1 MNDKE
6 FNLIDESW
14 IRVINDECRVDEISL
29 AELFKNAHKYK
40 DLCGEIPTQ
49 DFALFRFLL
58 AILHTVISRFDI
70 NGEPLPLKDNEDALD
85 RWEEF
90 WHAGRFPDEVISDY
104 LESYRE
110 SFYLF
115 HPERPFYQCEHAK
128 VGTEYSTAKLY
139 GDLSE
144 SNNKVR
150 MFSMLSGKEKNSM
163 TFSEAARWLMYLNAF
178 DGCVKATS
186 EFRAA
191 LKALDKKPPS
201 ISTGWL
207 GQLGLICV
215 LGNNLFETLMLNL
228 VLMYQEKDGVY
239 PKEKPIWEFEKIPD
253 GECVKIVCPDNL
265 AQLYTL
271 QSRRLYLKKENK
283 KVIGFYGLGGNFF
296 DKENDFIEPM
306 TVWRAPKKDSNIRL
320 PNKHDASRQFWRDFS
335 ALIISNDQNSRPG
348 IIEWI
353 ELLEDIDIL
362 ENPILDFKIA
372 SVQYDSNN
380 YSVTNIFSDSFQF
393 HSSLI
398 SEMNS
403 MWQNMVC
410 DCVEFS
416 DEISKKVWTL
426 AKNVNLASGGNE
438 DTTSKNAADKAKS
451 DFYSR
456 IDSPFRKWLCTIDPE
471 TDNAYDKKVKWRE
484 ECVKIALEF
493 GKNII
498 NNVEPSAVFGK
509 NKPIK
514 NKPIKN
520 KPIDKEEKKIYSAA
534 KAMNIFVAQVKSAE
548 IK

>member
-150 MFSMLSGKEKNSM
+150 MFSMLSGEEKNSM
-163 TFSEAARWLMYLNAF
+163 TFSEAARWLIYVNAY
-178 DGCVKATS
+178 DDTS
-186 EFRAA
+186 AKKSSES
-191 LKALDKKPPS
+191 KALGLELPS
-201 ISTGWL
+201 PGAGWM
-207 GQLGLICV
+207 GKLGLVCV
-215 LGNNLFETLMLNL
+215 LGNNLFETLMLNVIL
-228 VLMYQEKDGVY
+228 INEESDSIY
-239 PKEKPIWEFEKIPD
+239 PKERPIWECEKIPD
-253 GECVKIVCPDNL
+253 GERIKVAMPDNL

-271 QSRRLYLKKENK
+271 QSRRLYLKREGQ
-283 KVIGFYGLGGNFF
+283 KVTGYYLLGGDFF
-296 DKENDFIEPM
+296 DKENTFIEPM
-306 TVWRAPKKDSNIRL
+306 TVWKNSGNKNNDIYVPKR
-320 PNKHDASRQFWRDFS
+320 HDISRQFWRDFS
-335 ALIISNDQNSRPG
+335 ALVISAEKSRKPGVISWINRLDDENILQNR
-348 IIEWI
+348 
-353 ELLEDIDIL
+353 
-362 ENPILDFKIA
+362 ILDFKIA
-372 SVQYDSNN
+372 SVQYGDKDFF
-380 YSVTNIFSDSFQF
+380 VTNIFSDSFQF

-493 GKNII
+493 VKNII

-514 NKPIKN
+514 NKSIKN
-520 KPIDKEEKKIYSAA
+520 KPIDKKEKKIYSAA